1 MNFENLQKH
10 CLLIIRDYKHLEIKD
25 LDNYDIDISF
35 GTYYDEIIDFKKM
48 KNQ

>member
-1 MNFENLQKH
+1 M
-10 CLLIIRDYKHLEIKD
+10 RDYKGLEIKD
-25 LDNYDIDISF
+25 LDSYDIDISF